1 MRNYLRFPPPE
12 LFPAEARSAS
22 VSVLTRRKA
31 RILNPG
37 ETAYGQL
44 GETVHIRCLA
54 EMVPSNGSLI
64 WRRKVSR

>member
-1 MRNYLRFPPPE
+1 MP
-12 LFPAEARSAS
+12 
-22 VSVLTRRKA
+22 VSVQMRRKA

-64 WRRKVSR
+64 WRRKVHIF